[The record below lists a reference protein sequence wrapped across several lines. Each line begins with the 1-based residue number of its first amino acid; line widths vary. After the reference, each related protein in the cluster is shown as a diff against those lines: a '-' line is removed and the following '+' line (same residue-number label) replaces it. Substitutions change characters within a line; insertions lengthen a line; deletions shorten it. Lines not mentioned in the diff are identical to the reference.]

1 MSRGKTLNELVA
13 DLRLEAR
20 YDANPAVS
28 LNVLPHMQHAI
39 RTTQKFLYDEFDWPF
54 LKVQRD
60 ISLEAGQRYYDFPDD
75 INLERVQSVDVLYGN
90 VWQPVIR
97 GIDLDDYTTHDSDA
111 GERTDPVLKWDVRD
125 TGDAE
130 QMEVWPIPASNGMKI
145 RVRGIRNLRPL
156 VEDSDRADLDSM
168 MIVLYAAG
176 EILASTDKQTAQVKL
191 ARAKARRDT
200 MEGRV
205 IKTRN
210 NRFSMNGPSEPENY
224 RQLERITAV
233 HKQLDGG

>member
-1 MSRGKTLNELVA
+1 MARGKTLNELVT

-20 YDANPAVS
+20 YDSNPATS
-28 LNVLPHMQHAI
+28 ISVLPHMQQAI
-39 RTTQKFLYDEFDWPF
+39 RSTQEFLYDEFDWPF

-60 ISLEAGQRYYDFPDD
+60 IPLEAGQRYYDFPED
-75 INLERVQSVDVLYGN
+75 INLERVQRVDVLYGN

-125 TGDAE
+125 TGDSE
-130 QMEVWPIPASNGMKI
+130 QMEIWPIPASNGMKV
-145 RVRGIRNLRPL
+145 RVRGIRNLKPL
-156 VEDSDRADLDSM
+156 VEDSDRADLDDM

-176 EILASTDKQTAQVKL
+176 ELLATSDPKTAQVKL
-191 ARAKARRDT
+191 ARGKARRDT

-205 IKTRN
+205 MKTRN
-210 NRFSMNGPSEPENY
+210 NTFSMNGPPPDENY
-224 RQLERITAV
+224 RQLDRVTAV